1 MKLKKIASLAL
12 AGVMAISMLTA
23 CGSTINEQQPP
34 VNGGDDNNQVSGYSQ
49 MLHSH
54 LSTSG
59 QKKVTPEDSNIV
71 NQALQTA
78 MGYAAD
84 GTIAGIYDDGGWFG
98 TTALVNDW
106 NWPAAPR
113 SIRRAAVSLI
123 DTMDAENAVTQ
134 GVSNTFDVLD
144 PDGNNYN
151 STSLNI
157 SMLFVA
163 DGGKEMNAVM
173 DEVADIIN
181 SEVEWLE
188 DDFDL
193 NDNTSADDQV
203 DGSMNTDYDYTMSVA
218 ADTITLT
225 ADHGKSLTFVAVNIA
240 RV

>member
-98 TTALVNDW
+98 TTELVNDS
-106 NWPAAPR
+106 NWPTAPR

-123 DTMDAENAVTQ
+123 DTMDAENGVGQ
-134 GVSNTFDVLD
+134 GVSNTFNMLD
-144 PDGNNYN
+144 PNSNNYN

-193 NDNTSADDQV
+193 NDNISVDDGL
-203 DGSMNTDYDYTMSVA
+203 DSSMNTDYDYTMSVA

>member
-1 MKLKKIASLAL
+1 MKLKKIASLML
-12 AGVMAISMLTA
+12 AGVMAVSMLTA

-98 TTALVNDW
+98 TTELVNDW

-123 DTMDAENAVTQ
+123 DTMDAENNVAQ
-134 GVSNTFDVLD
+134 GVSNTFNVLD
-144 PDGNNYN
+144 PDDNNYN

-193 NDNTSADDQV
+193 PGDFV
-203 DGSMNTDYDYTMSVA
+203 DVGGHSMNTDYDYTMSVA

>member
-34 VNGGDDNNQVSGYSQ
+34 VNGDDENNQVSGYSQ
-49 MLHSH
+49 MLHNH
-54 LSTSG
+54 LSPSG

-98 TTALVNDW
+98 TTELVNDW

-123 DTMDAENAVTQ
+123 ETMDAENTVAM
-134 GVSNTFDVLD
+134 GVSNTFNVLD
-144 PDGNNYN
+144 PDNNNYN

-163 DGGKEMNAVM
+163 GGGKDMDAVM

-181 SEVEWLE
+181 NEVEWLE
-188 DDFDL
+188 DDYDL
-193 NDNTSADDQV
+193 PGDILQDN
-203 DGSMNTDYDYTMSVA
+203 GGHSMNTDYDYTMSVA

>member
-98 TTALVNDW
+98 TTELVNDV
-106 NWPAAPR
+106 NWRAAPR

-123 DTMDAENAVTQ
+123 DTMDAENTVTQ
-134 GVSNTFDVLD
+134 GVSNTFNVLD
-144 PDGNNYN
+144 PDDNNYN

-181 SEVEWLE
+181 NEVEWLE
-188 DDFDL
+188 DDFNLSDL
-193 NDNTSADDQV
+193 TSADDQA